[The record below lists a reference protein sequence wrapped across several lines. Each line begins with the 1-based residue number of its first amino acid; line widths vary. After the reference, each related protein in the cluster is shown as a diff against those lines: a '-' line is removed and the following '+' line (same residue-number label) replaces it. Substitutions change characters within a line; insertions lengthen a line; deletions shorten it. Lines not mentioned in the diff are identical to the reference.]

1 MMRILFK
8 LIWILCLAI
17 YQTGFSQ
24 CWFSELIKDFDKN
37 PAEFRSFM
45 NTAPDAM
52 YAYEQLYKA
61 GRSGLRQNTQALQ
74 AYSNAIKNNKLRE
87 LGFSDELLARVN
99 GYNPAAYDEILTD
112 LDKLG
117 STLQRNN
124 TKLENFNATIS
135 ILTGGNGNYRQG
147 VHWIIQ
153 DLGQESSFASK
164 TLMMEVAVE
173 NARETFSFIDLVCK
187 GCSRAGTDLM
197 IEYKSGPGSITSG
210 TIKKQFIE
218 RDLFKA
224 NSLDE
229 IQWRTKN
236 TNISPD
242 NLKSWLKDNK
252 NAINDIIQGNDIS
265 LSNKYKGYFKINER
279 SNVVTD
285 VQIDNFVDNN
295 FSKIFK

>member
-1 MMRILFK
+1 MMKILFK
-8 LIWILCLAI
+8 FIWILCLVI

-37 PAEFRSFM
+37 PAEFRTFM

-61 GRSGLRQNTQALQ
+61 NRPGLRQNTQALQ

-112 LDKLG
+112 LDRLA
-117 STLQRNN
+117 SHLQNN
-124 TKLENFNATIS
+124 SITLENFDSTIS
-135 ILTGGNGNYRQG
+135 ILTGNNANYRQG
-147 VHWIIQ
+147 VHWIVQ
-153 DLGQESSFASK
+153 DLGKETAFANK
-164 TLMMEVAVE
+164 TLTMEVAVE
-173 NARETFSFIDLVCK
+173 NARETFSFIDLVCRK
-187 GCSRAGTDLM
+187 CSGTGRDIM

-218 RDLFKA
+218 RDLFSTT
-224 NSLDE
+224 SLDE
-229 IQWRTKN
+229 LQWRTKN

-252 NAINDIIQGNDIS
+252 DALNIIKDKSVINQEKFGEWFRIRNKGEQILD
-265 LSNKYKGYFKINER
+265 SN
-279 SNVVTD
+279 
-285 VQIDNFVDNN
+285 IDFFVNQYYN
-295 FSKIFK
+295 KIFK